1 VAQAVNSSKS
11 ISTHVNSAPRPVAS
25 DAPQLLDFI
34 AEQQSVKQPLML
46 QGQKQPI
53 RSTSD
58 TEHLALTEHKST
70 FSEIE
75 TALNTAGLT
84 DPEKQEFEHAQMK
97 LVDAKE
103 TAIKQEELDQAMVGY
118 EQIMTKALTSHV
130 DQESIKQL
138 NEEFSQLQQ
147 DLKVFERREKLS
159 TELEEK
165 VGANAT
171 LENYAAIG
179 YHNIGLSAKHQ
190 LPGIT
195 FLARKNKNHEIET
208 ITYVLNAGFP
218 LPENKNGPIDLM
230 DHIDQYIA
238 KHGSKKL
245 NDFLAKHYDRLDTFH
260 VPDEILNKIEK
271 PISKQEYLVNF
282 MKTMSQDLQLSFDKK
297 IEQRIQV
304 QDLAQ
309 TSSVSDKLENKM
321 SGRSGFNVVQN
332 ARKDQH
338 DSNESD
344 YDVYKKHF
352 LSAMDL
358 IQHHLKPI
366 VDKKLEYAAC
376 KKDTSQLNLNIG
388 NTPRDT
394 MSYFDTAL
402 DSRCSK
408 LGSTQQEQIHS
419 NNVAQLQAKALN
431 SGQLQLDFF
440 KNRALILL
448 ARQQMRLSSYVGFA

>member
-1 VAQAVNSSKS
+1 
-11 ISTHVNSAPRPVAS
+11 
-25 DAPQLLDFI
+25 
-34 AEQQSVKQPLML
+34 
-46 QGQKQPI
+46 
-53 RSTSD
+53 
-58 TEHLALTEHKST
+58 
-70 FSEIE
+70 
-75 TALNTAGLT
+75 
-84 DPEKQEFEHAQMK
+84 
-97 LVDAKE
+97 
-103 TAIKQEELDQAMVGY
+103 
-118 EQIMTKALTSHV
+118 
-130 DQESIKQL
+130 
-138 NEEFSQLQQ
+138 
-147 DLKVFERREKLS
+147 
-159 TELEEK
+159 
-165 VGANAT
+165 
-171 LENYAAIG
+171 
-179 YHNIGLSAKHQ
+179 
-190 LPGIT
+190 
-195 FLARKNKNHEIET
+195 
-208 ITYVLNAGFP
+208 
-218 LPENKNGPIDLM
+218 
-230 DHIDQYIA
+230 
-238 KHGSKKL
+238 
-245 NDFLAKHYDRLDTFH
+245 
-260 VPDEILNKIEK
+260 
-271 PISKQEYLVNF
+271 
-282 MKTMSQDLQLSFDKK
+282 
-297 IEQRIQV
+297 
-304 QDLAQ
+304 
-309 TSSVSDKLENKM
+309 M